1 MGAIFI
7 KGAGGGANLDSY
19 IIKGFYMGRTSTSV
33 TVFYGQSF
41 TSKPS
46 IERLEVYSENGT
58 ECVDLFNDPE
68 HISNINIG
76 LDRVTFTKV
85 GASAY
90 NDWGGLLIMKAS
102 Q

>member
-41 TSKPS
+41 TSQPV
-46 IERLEVYSENGT
+46 IESLEAYNGNAT
-58 ECVDLFNDPE
+58 ESVDLLNDPN
-68 HISNINIG
+68 ISNINIG